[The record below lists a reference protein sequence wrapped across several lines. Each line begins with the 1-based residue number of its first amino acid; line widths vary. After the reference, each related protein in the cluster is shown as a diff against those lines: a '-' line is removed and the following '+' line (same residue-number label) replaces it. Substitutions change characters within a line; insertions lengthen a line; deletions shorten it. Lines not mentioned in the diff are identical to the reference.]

1 MQIHLGCMVFHSV
14 LCLNDPAQARNCVA
28 EGGEKVVSGA
38 AQWVEQAVGG
48 GTIPAGLTLAR
59 VADERVIGRSGLTL
73 KSDAFRHG
81 GELDPCFTACEEDSV
96 APPLEWTAPPPGA
109 QELVLVV
116 EDAETGHVHWTVWGL
131 APQKGKLLE
140 GETPPRTGKNA
151 YGNSEWLLPDPPL
164 GEEHRYVFQLFAL
177 DLPLTLMPGAT
188 HEELVRNL
196 DGHVTAAAVLTARF
210 EGHEVEEWD
219 EDLDDDD

>member
-1 MQIHLGCMVFHSV
+1 MSSG
-14 LCLNDPAQARNCVA
+14 VA
-28 EGGEKVVSGA
+28 P
-38 AQWVEQAVGG
+38 WVQKAVGG
-48 GTIPAGLTLAR
+48 EALGHTLTLEK
-59 VADERVIGRSGLTL
+59 VADERVLNRSGFAL
-73 KSDAFRHG
+73 SSAAFQHG
-81 GELDPCFTACEEDSV
+81 GELDPSFTACEEDSV
-96 APPLEWTAPPPGA
+96 APPLEWTAPPPGS
-109 QELVLVV
+109 QELVLVA
-116 EDAETGHVHWTVWGL
+116 EDADKGHIHWTVWGL
-131 APQKGKLLE
+131 APQKGKLME

-151 YGNSEWLLPDPPL
+151 QGNSEWLLPDPPI

-219 EDLDDDD
+219 AEGFDDV

>member
-1 MQIHLGCMVFHSV
+1 MSSG
-14 LCLNDPAQARNCVA
+14 VA
-28 EGGEKVVSGA
+28 P
-38 AQWVEQAVGG
+38 WVQKAVGG
-48 GTIPAGLTLAR
+48 AAIGHTLTLEK
-59 VADERVIGRSGLTL
+59 VADERVLGRSGFALT
-73 KSDAFRHG
+73 SVAFQHG
-81 GELDPCFTACEEDSV
+81 GELDPSFTACEEDSV
-96 APPLEWTAPPPGA
+96 APPLEWTAPPPGS
-109 QELVLVV
+109 QELVLVA
-116 EDAETGHVHWTVWGL
+116 EDADKGHLHWAVWGL
-131 APQKGKLLE
+131 APQKGKLME

-151 YGNSEWLLPDPPL
+151 QGNSEWLLPDPPL

-219 EDLDDDD
+219 AEGFDDV

>member
-1 MQIHLGCMVFHSV
+1 MVFHSA
-14 LCLNDPAQARNCVA
+14 LCLNDLARARNCVA
-28 EGGEKVVSGA
+28 ERGEKVVSGA

-48 GTIPAGLTLAR
+48 GAIPAGLTLAR
-59 VADERVIGRSGLTL
+59 VADERVMGRSGLTL
-73 KSDAFRHG
+73 TSDAFRHG

-109 QELVLVV
+109 HELVLVV

-219 EDLDDDD
+219 EGLDDDD